1 MMTTHTYPPETG
13 EGPKRKTPIFSMDD
27 IAASASKENRNFL
40 DRPPSEDN
48 HPVGRPTITLASLH
62 DNPTPTVLQIL
73 SVLLHPMNFH
83 DTEGPVYLMDTGK
96 IRTHI
101 PQHLN
106 PHPMGGNAPPRNLTI
121 PEAKPIP
128 LLTLQT
134 DTTKV
139 TRMTTPNQAVL
150 TNPENPE
157 ALTDPGNWVAPVGWR
172 SWRSQWS
179 RRSRRT
185 WQQPPQRAR
194 FLAGIHESVARSFLH

>member
-1 MMTTHTYPPETG
+1 M
-13 EGPKRKTPIFSMDD
+13 
-27 IAASASKENRNFL
+27 
-40 DRPPSEDN
+40 
-48 HPVGRPTITLASLH
+48 
-62 DNPTPTVLQIL
+62 VLRIL

-96 IRTHI
+96 IRTHT

-106 PHPMGGNAPPRNLTI
+106 RQSLIPMGGNRPPRNLTI

-134 DTTKV
+134 DMTKV
-139 TRMTTPNQAVL
+139 TKMTTLKQAVQ
-150 TNPENPE
+150 TDPE
-157 ALTDPGNWVAPVGWR
+157 ARRPAWAWR

-179 RRSRRT
+179 RGPRRSQWT

-194 FLAGIHESVARSFLH
+194 LLAGIHESVAWGFHFVK